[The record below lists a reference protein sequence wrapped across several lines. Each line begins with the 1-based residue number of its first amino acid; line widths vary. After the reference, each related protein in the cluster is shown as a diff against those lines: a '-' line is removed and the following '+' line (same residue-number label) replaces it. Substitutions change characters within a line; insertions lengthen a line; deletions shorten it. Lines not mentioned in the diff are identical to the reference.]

1 MTSHIGRREFIALL
15 GGAAAWPLAARAQ
28 QPSRMRRIGVLTP
41 FPADD
46 AEGHARLTAFTQA
59 LQQSGWTVGQN
70 VRIDYRWGPGNPA
83 TMRKHATELVA
94 LEPDVI
100 LALTTAAVGPLLEAS
115 RTVPIVFATV
125 ADPVAA
131 GYVETLARPGGNATG
146 FTPYEYSISGKW
158 LELLKEVAPR
168 VTRAA
173 VLRDTS
179 IGVGLAQFGAIQAL
193 APSLGVELRPVDV
206 RDASEIERALAAFAQ
221 GSNDGMIVIGSPSA
235 AIHRGLITALAAKHR
250 LPTVYNTR
258 LFTDAGGLIS
268 YGPDFLE
275 QHRRAAGYVDRI
287 LRGEKPADLPVQ
299 APTKYE
305 LVVNLKAAKALDLE
319 IPSSVLARA
328 DEVIE

>member
-94 LEPDVI
+94 LEPDVV

-305 LVVNLKAAKALDLE
+305 MVLNLKTAKALGLTVPPDL
-319 IPSSVLARA
+319 LAA
-328 DEVIE
+328 AEEVIE